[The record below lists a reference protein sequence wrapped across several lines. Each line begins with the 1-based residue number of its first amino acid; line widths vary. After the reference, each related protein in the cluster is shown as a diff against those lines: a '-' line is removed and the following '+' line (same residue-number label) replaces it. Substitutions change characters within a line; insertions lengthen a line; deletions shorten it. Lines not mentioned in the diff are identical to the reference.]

1 MTCLIEFEAP
11 EEMDCVK
18 GKDIP
23 AMLYSGFAS
32 IGAEWRNVDYV
43 PLSGEMIF
51 SDVTGDENFEGSD
64 QFYMHVP
71 EFIKAAGE
79 NNVKAYYIGADGMP
93 FIGFEMINPNYGY
106 KTYSFFNEVKGY
118 FKPNDDEVEY
128 MLNATPVTSNEY
140 YKAMLAKMS

>member
-23 AMLYSGFAS
+23 
-32 IGAEWRNVDYV
+32 
-43 PLSGEMIF
+43 
-51 SDVTGDENFEGSD
+51 EN
-64 QFYMHVP
+64 
-71 EFIKAAGE
+71 K
-79 NNVKAYYIGADGMP
+79 VKAYYIGADGMP

-128 MLNATPVTSNEY
+128 MMNATPVTSDEY